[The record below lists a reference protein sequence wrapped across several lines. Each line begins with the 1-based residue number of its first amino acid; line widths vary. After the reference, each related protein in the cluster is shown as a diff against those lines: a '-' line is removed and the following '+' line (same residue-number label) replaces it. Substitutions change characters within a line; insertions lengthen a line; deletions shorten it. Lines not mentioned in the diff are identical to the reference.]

1 MEIKQLQHFSR
12 IAEIGNLT
20 RAASVLGVTQA
31 ALSRQVAQ
39 LEAELGTELFRR
51 NGRGLVLTDA
61 GRRLLDQVPMVLR
74 QIAIAERAVKGA
86 SGPVQGTFVLGLAPS
101 LARTVVVP
109 LIQAFREQLPEVT
122 LRTVDGT
129 SANLGELVG
138 AGKLDCAVIY
148 NPISNDSVELRPLAT
163 ERLYLVSGPLAARED
178 RVPPRS
184 IGLEKVSELPLVIA
198 GKTNVVHGV
207 LAAALA
213 ERGLTAQVVH
223 EIENLTAILD
233 LIRHGYGYSVIP
245 LSGVQPCIGDPE
257 LRLHRIDS
265 PRLEC
270 GLSIATPAR
279 AGNDM
284 LISESTSLLRG
295 VVLKELQRYQ
305 VEVEKAIDE
314 QSGVPAN
321 GRKAGKSGHVPHL

>member
-74 QIAIAERAVKGA
+74 QIAIAERAVKGTT
-86 SGPVQGTFVLGLAPS
+86 GPVQGTFVLGLAPS

-148 NPISNDSVELRPLAT
+148 NPIASDAVDLRPLAS
-163 ERLYLVSGPLAARED
+163 ESLYLVSGPQAAREG
-178 RVPPRS
+178 RVPASSVR
-184 IGLEKVSELPLVIA
+184 LEAIPELPLVIA
-198 GKTNVVHGV
+198 GKSNVVHGA

-257 LRLHRIDS
+257 LRLHRINS
-265 PRLEC
+265 PGLEV
-270 GLSIATPAR
+270 GLSIATPVR
-279 AGNDM
+279 AGSDT
-284 LISESTSLLRG
+284 LISESTSLLRE

-305 VEVEKAIDE
+305 IEVETAIYE
-314 QSGVPAN
+314 QSVAPAGTRTTAKT
-321 GRKAGKSGHVPHL
+321 GRGSRQ

>member
-39 LEAELGTELFRR
+39 LEAELGAELFRR
-51 NGRGLVLTDA
+51 NGRGLVLTDS

-86 SGPVQGTFVLGLAPS
+86 SGPIHGSFVLGLAPS

-109 LIQAFREQLPEVT
+109 LIEAFREHLPEVT

-129 SANLGELVG
+129 SAVLGELVS

-148 NPISNDSVELRPLAT
+148 NPVPSDAVELRPLVS
-163 ERLYLVSGPLAARED
+163 ERLYLVSGPQASREH

-184 IGLEKVSELPLVIA
+184 VPLESLPELPLVIS

-207 LAAALA
+207 LAAGLA

-257 LRLHRIDS
+257 LRLHRLVS

-279 AGNDM
+279 TGSDA
-284 LISESTSLLRG
+284 LISESALLLRN
-295 VVLKELQRYQ
+295 VILKEIQKYEA
-305 VEVEKAIDE
+305 EVEKAIDE
-314 QSGVPAN
+314 QDDVPEAK
-321 GRKAGKSGHVPHL
+321 RISAKSRRAS

>member
-1 MEIKQLQHFSR
+1 MEIKQLQLFSR

-20 RAASVLGVTQA
+20 RAASVLDVTQA

-74 QIAIAERAVKGA
+74 QIAIAERAVKGESA
-86 SGPVQGTFVLGLAPS
+86 PPQGSFVLGLAPS

-129 SANLGELVG
+129 SANLRELVG

-148 NPISNDSVELRPLAT
+148 NPVPSETVDLRPLAS
-163 ERLYLVSGPLAARED
+163 ERFYLVSSLKAVRDGL
-178 RVPPRS
+178 VPPRS
-184 IGLEKVSELPLVIA
+184 VRLEKLPELPLVIA
-198 GKTNVVHGV
+198 GKSNVIHGV

-213 ERGLTAQVVH
+213 EQGLTAQVVH
-223 EIENLTAILD
+223 EVENLTAILD
-233 LIRHGYGYSVIP
+233 LIRHGYGCSVIP
-245 LSGVQPCIGDPE
+245 LSGVRPCIGDSK
-257 LRLHRIDS
+257 LRLHRIDK
-265 PRLEC
+265 PHLEC

-279 AGNDM
+279 SGNDM
-284 LISESTSLLRG
+284 LMSESTSLLRE
-295 VVLKELQRYQ
+295 VVLKELQRYH
-305 VEVEKAIDE
+305 VEVENAIDE
-314 QSGVPAN
+314 QSDVPTV
-321 GRKAGKSGHVPHL
+321 GRSVAKTGRPQRQ

>member
-51 NGRGLVLTDA
+51 NGRGLVMTDA
-61 GRRLLDQVPMVLR
+61 GRRLFDQVPLVLR
-74 QIAIAERAVKGA
+74 QIALAERAVRGTGG
-86 SGPVQGTFVLGLAPS
+86 SVQGTFVLGLAPS

-109 LIQAFREQLPEVT
+109 LIQAFHEQLPEVT

-129 SANLGELVG
+129 SANLAELVG

-148 NPISNDSVELRPLAT
+148 NPIAHDAVELRPLT
-163 ERLYLVSGPLAARED
+163 SESLYLVSGPQAAREG
-178 RVPPRS
+178 RVPPRAVR
-184 IGLEKVSELPLVIA
+184 LESLPDLPLVIA
-198 GKTNVVHGV
+198 GKNNVVHGV

-213 ERGLTAQVVH
+213 ERGLTAHVVH

-257 LRLHRIDS
+257 LRLHRIDRPS
-265 PRLEC
+265 LEC
-270 GLSIATPAR
+270 GLSIAIPSS
-279 AGNDM
+279 AGNDA
-284 LISESTSLLRG
+284 LIAASTALLRE
-295 VVLKELQRYQ
+295 VVLKELKQYQ
-305 VEVEKAIDE
+305 VEVERAIDE
-314 QSGVPAN
+314 QTDVSPDNQTTSKVRRAP
-321 GRKAGKSGHVPHL
+321 RR

>member
-148 NPISNDSVELRPLAT
+148 NPIPNDAVELRPLAS
-163 ERLYLVSGPLAARED
+163 ERLYLVSGPQAVRD
-178 RVPPRS
+178 GCVPPRS
-184 IGLEKVSELPLVIA
+184 VRLERLPELPLVIA

-207 LAAALA
+207 LAACLA

-257 LRLHRIDS
+257 LRLHRVDS
-265 PRLEC
+265 PGLEC
-270 GLSIATPAR
+270 SLSIATPAR

-284 LISESTSLLRG
+284 LISESTSLLRE

-305 VEVEKAIDE
+305 AEVEKAIDE
-314 QSGVPAN
+314 QPDVPAA
-321 GRKAGKSGHVPHL
+321 GRTAAKSGRVSRV

>member
-1 MEIKQLQHFSR
+1 MEIKQLQNFSR

-31 ALSRQVAQ
+31 ALSRQIAQ
-39 LEAELGTELFRR
+39 LEAELATELFRR

-74 QIAIAERAVKGA
+74 QISIAERAAKGA
-86 SGPVQGTFVLGLAPS
+86 SGPVQGTLALGLAPS

-109 LIQAFREQLPEVT
+109 LIGAFRERLPEVT

-138 AGKLDCAVIY
+138 AGKLDCSVIY
-148 NPISNDSVELRPLAT
+148 TPISNTTVELRPLAS
-163 ERLYLVSGPLAARED
+163 ENLYLVSGPQAAREGC
-178 RVPPRS
+178 VPPRS
-184 IGLEKVSELPLVIA
+184 VGLEKLSELPLVMS

-233 LIRHGYGYSVIP
+233 MVRHGYGYSVIP
-245 LSGVQPCIGDPE
+245 LSGVQPCIGDPD
-257 LRLHRIDS
+257 LRLHRIRS

-279 AGNDM
+279 TGNDS
-284 LISESTSLLRG
+284 LIAESTSLLRE
-295 VVLKELQRYQ
+295 VVLKELQKYE
-305 VEVEKAIDE
+305 VEVEKAIDS
-314 QSGVPAN
+314 QADVPAT
-321 GRKAGKSGHVPHL
+321 GQTGTKSRRARHR